1 MTAICHT
8 SLSPIQENPSLKTR
22 EKEDLITRFKEKEK
36 QVRDKEMEGNIS
48 KTILALKIVLVPVF
62 SKD

>member
-1 MTAICHT
+1 LLH
-8 SLSPIQENPSLKTR
+8 LSFTYTGKSVTQDERKR
-22 EKEDLITRFKEKEK
+22 DLITRFKEKEK

-48 KTILALKIVLVPVF
+48 KTILALKIVLISMF